1 VSILDFAYL
10 HLLSNIIIATD
21 DHEMRMMILIAN
33 NLDIDAL
40 LPLTINNGTA
50 NRMLTAIYDTKLFVI
65 GLIIM
70 LLTYTE

>member
-1 VSILDFAYL
+1 
-10 HLLSNIIIATD
+10 
-21 DHEMRMMILIAN
+21 MRMMILIAN